1 MNKHIIL
8 YTTISFLLLSCRTSE
23 KTIEIN
29 QLKTNYEIVVLLNK
43 EHKKIAL
50 IEFPVKIKLKNNSIS
65 EKSFSSINYKYFP
78 YEKGI
83 GVPLYVEQNDKLIRI
98 KQSKKKEIQ
107 SKGIQEYI
115 IYTRH
120 RVDTSRSIQ
129 KSFNSYID
137 KMISSNLDT
146 LTIGTVDEF
155 KKSNRKILDI
165 LTDKDSISVDMW
177 NAKNIVVPV
186 AW

>member
-1 MNKHIIL
+1 M
-8 YTTISFLLLSCRTSE
+8 YTT
-23 KTIEIN
+23 N
-29 QLKTNYEIVVLLNK
+29 WVLYLNK
-43 EHKKIAL
+43 EYKEIVRIKLPIKIQ
-50 IEFPVKIKLKNNSIS
+50 LKNNTIS
-65 EKSFSSINYKYFP
+65 EKSFSSIDYKYFP

-83 GVPLYVEQNDKLIRI
+83 GVPLYIEQNDKLVRI
-98 KQSKKKEIQ
+98 KQSKKKKIQ
-107 SKGIQEYI
+107 SKETQEYI

-177 NAKNIVVPV
+177 KSKNIVVPV